1 MDTVF
6 YRKICQLVL
15 REVAEGFP
23 PRDVAQRAIEAKNIK
38 KSDRRILRHWML
50 AWCDHMN
57 AGRWRPD
64 ASERREK

>member
-15 REVAEGFP
+15 REVAEGYS
-23 PRDVAQRAIEAKNIK
+23 PREVALRAARAKNIK

-50 AWCDHMN
+50 AWCEQTLRVGHV
-57 AGRWRPD
+57 PP
-64 ASERREK
+64 ERRK